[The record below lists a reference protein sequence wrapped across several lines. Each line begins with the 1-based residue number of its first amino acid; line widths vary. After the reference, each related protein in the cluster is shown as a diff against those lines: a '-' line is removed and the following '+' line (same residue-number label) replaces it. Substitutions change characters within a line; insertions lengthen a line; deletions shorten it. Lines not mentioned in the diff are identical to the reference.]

1 MDILSQAARLSLAEL
16 AGSDDEAAVRRRAA
30 ELRTTLT
37 RLGPSF
43 IKAGQLLA
51 NRPDFLRA
59 EYAEELGKLQDDCER
74 FSASESHAVLL
85 EELGPERLSHFEDRF
100 WEREPIAAASLGQ
113 VYKAKLKAAAGGHCV
128 AVKVQRPMAREQI
141 QLDVRVLR
149 ETIGRVPYFAEIV
162 NLIGTTLLEEVDYL
176 KEAANCKE
184 FASIQRS
191 TAFVVVPRVFDD
203 FTTRRVLVLEFING
217 QSPKA
222 LARDKKKLLHLTR
235 MAVQCTIG
243 QLLFSNILHG
253 DPHAGESTITTHL
266 LSLLPPTHCPPLSLS
281 LSLSPLRTQAT
292 YFTPQTQSWRT
303 LILAV
308 FAG

>member
-1 MDILSQAARLSLAEL
+1 MAEL

-281 LSLSPLRTQAT
+281 LSLSLLSARRQP
-292 YFTPQTQSWRT
+292 
-303 LILAV
+303 ILHRRLK
-308 FAG
+308 AGVP